1 MAKHTLKKLLN
12 KCPKQFPWA
21 DWTTSLTANVQ
32 LPLIERR
39 IVLCYGAVISIN
51 NELLPCK
58 TARIISIVNI
68 RGIIMPVKI
77 LVVDGS
83 ASDRLSIKNKLK
95 EYNIL
100 SAGSSMEAVRILKEH
115 EIHLLILC
123 SFLILICMIWTGFF
137 FRRFLLRTED

>member
-1 MAKHTLKKLLN
+1 
-12 KCPKQFPWA
+12 
-21 DWTTSLTANVQ
+21 
-32 LPLIERR
+32 
-39 IVLCYGAVISIN
+39 
-51 NELLPCK
+51 
-58 TARIISIVNI
+58 
-68 RGIIMPVKI
+68 MPVKI